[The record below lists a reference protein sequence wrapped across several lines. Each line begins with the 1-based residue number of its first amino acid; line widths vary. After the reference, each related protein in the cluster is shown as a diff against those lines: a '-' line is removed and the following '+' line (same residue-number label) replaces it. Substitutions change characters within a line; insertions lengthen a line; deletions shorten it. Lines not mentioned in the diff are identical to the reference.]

1 MSRVT
6 VRYWASARAAAGLE
20 SEEFDAD
27 TLDQLLEAVRG
38 GHEPKLTAVLAASS
52 LLIDSVA
59 VGHLNPE
66 AVVLTPGAI
75 VEVLPPFAGG

>member
-27 TLDQLLEAVRG
+27 TLDELLAAVRAR
-38 GHEPKLTAVLAASS
+38 HAPRLAVVLSASS
-52 LLIDSVA
+52 LLVDSLA
-59 VGHLNPE
+59 VGHHDHE
-66 AVVLTPGAI
+66 TVRLTPGAT